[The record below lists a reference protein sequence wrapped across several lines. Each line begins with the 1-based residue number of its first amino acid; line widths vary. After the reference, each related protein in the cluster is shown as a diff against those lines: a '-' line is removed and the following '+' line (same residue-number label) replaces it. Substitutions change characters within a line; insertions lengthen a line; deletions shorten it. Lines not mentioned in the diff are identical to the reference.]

1 MITGPVIAALLAM
14 AAVAVAVWVG
24 ARSDEV
30 AKAFTSTPEFLF
42 WLLALGTQAA
52 VLVVALPYVCV
63 TVWRR
68 GRSLRSTG
76 VLDARSVAGLGVVAL
91 LLVWIAAAFTAGS
104 GTKVGGL
111 PLAPNLAELL
121 RDFPNGKAFLP
132 DFRLRVGSLYG
143 VAIFGGVLAVVGI
156 WLAAVA
162 LLEMSRDTASGGL
175 ARFVELRNEINTL
188 LAIAGLIIGLGT
200 LAIGLL
206 REAVIAT
213 NQVTLTAPPKC
224 HAQPHPVI
232 DCYRRIH
239 DDPKTLDVVETGYR
253 TDLKFDPL
261 YVALYGL
268 FFTVLF
274 AVAFAPSYL
283 ALRIAGDNLRDRTF
297 PLPAPTES
305 SFDEIK
311 RRRETF
317 DASLQTNLSALAS
330 VKAGVAILSPLV
342 GSLISLLL
350 GLGS

>member
-1 MITGPVIAALLAM
+1 M
-14 AAVAVAVWVG
+14 AAVGVAVWVG

-68 GRSLRSTG
+68 GRSLRSTD

-104 GTKVGGL
+104 GTKVGDL
-111 PLAPNLAELL
+111 PLAPNLAHLL
-121 RDFPNGKAFLP
+121 RDFPNGKALLP
-132 DFRLRVGSLYG
+132 DFGLRVGPLYG

-213 NQVTLTAPPKC
+213 NQVTLKDPPKC
-224 HAQPHPVI
+224 HAQPHAGI

-239 DDPKTLDVVETGYR
+239 DDPKTLDVAEAGYR

-305 SFDEIK
+305 NFDEIK